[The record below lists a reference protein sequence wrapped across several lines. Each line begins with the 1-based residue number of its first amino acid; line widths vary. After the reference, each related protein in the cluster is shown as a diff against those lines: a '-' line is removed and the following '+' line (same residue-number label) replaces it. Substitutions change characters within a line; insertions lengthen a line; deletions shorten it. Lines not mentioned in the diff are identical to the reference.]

1 MSKVTPFL
9 MFNDQLESAIEFY
22 TSTFPDSRVTNVAR
36 AERGGAFPRWP
47 DPFARPFA
55 VRSEH
60 DRGDVLAPCPHPPHE
75 TCSSRD
81 QCPDTRGRSEVTEW
95 D

>member
-36 AERGGAFPRWP
+36 AGKDGPINSAEFVIGGQSFMGYNGGPYRMKRLWREAGGG
-47 DPFARPFA
+47 
-55 VRSEH
+55 S
-60 DRGDVLAPCPHPPHE
+60 
-75 TCSSRD
+75 
-81 QCPDTRGRSEVTEW
+81 VTSPG
-95 D
+95 

>member
-47 DPFARPFA
+47 DPFARLFA

-60 DRGDVLAPCPHPPHE
+60 HRGDVLAPCPH
-75 TCSSRD
+75 SD
-81 QCPDTRGRSEVTEW
+81 LTRLAALVTSAPIRAGQAR
-95 D
+95 

>member
-36 AERGGAFPRWP
+36 AGKDGPINSAEFVIGGQVLHGLQR
-47 DPFARPFA
+47 RSVLHILRRLLA
-55 VRSEH
+55 VRGL
-60 DRGDVLAPCPHPPHE
+60 RGPGGSGRVLE
-75 TCSSRD
+75 
-81 QCPDTRGRSEVTEW
+81 
-95 D
+95 